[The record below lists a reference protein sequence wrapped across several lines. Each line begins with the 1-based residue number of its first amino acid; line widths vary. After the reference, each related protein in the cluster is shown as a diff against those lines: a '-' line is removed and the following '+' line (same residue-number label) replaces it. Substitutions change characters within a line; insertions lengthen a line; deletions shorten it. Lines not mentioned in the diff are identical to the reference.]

1 MKRTKLLGM
10 ISFIMFIAIAIC
22 ALFSGC
28 KPMNDKDAIAEPTEA
43 PTVKPKPVANTPEL
57 TPTQE
62 PTQAPTPEP
71 TPCPTSEPVTEVPT
85 PEPSYDANDIV
96 LFSDQSFED
105 AFRRNYGFTDRNILM
120 SDILA
125 ITKLEITSY
134 GLKNIQDIALFKNL
148 EELNLSNNWISD
160 VSPLS
165 GLTKLRVLDLSEN
178 DISDISSLEGLTNLR
193 KLYIWDTSERESW
206 GNRI

>member
-1 MKRTKLLGM
+1 MTLFHFSDIIDCVIPNDNTQNQTHTEKGRNVMKRTKLLGM

-96 LFSDQSFED
+96 LFF
-105 AFRRNYGFTDRNILM
+105 NI
-120 SDILA
+120 
-125 ITKLEITSY
+125 
-134 GLKNIQDIALFKNL
+134 
-148 EELNLSNNWISD
+148 
-160 VSPLS
+160 
-165 GLTKLRVLDLSEN
+165 
-178 DISDISSLEGLTNLR
+178 
-193 KLYIWDTSERESW
+193 
-206 GNRI
+206 